1 MYIPIFIVEMC
12 SIYVY
17 IPIFIVV
24 CPPSTRPAGGRNFAW
39 HPSANGQPP
48 PPRGLR
54 CGGSLP
60 FPPGAVMPAEHPP
73 SSGVCSHFVR
83 PRTPAMTP
91 LRGCASADSIPKG
104 GACHL
109 RGRSLASP
117 KSAPFLHSTRFNC
130 TYSTPPWRVS
140 PHGKHPPS
148 LRPLGVGFHLATFC
162 GSPYCALPQC
172 GCYPLRFAYLR
183 TNFKPNEYTQSS
195 AI

>member
-1 MYIPIFIVEMC
+1 MYIPIFIVEIR

-73 SSGVCSHFVR
+73 TSGVCSHFVR
-83 PRTPAMTP
+83 PRTPALTP
-91 LRGCASADSIPKG
+91 LRGCAFADVVPEK

-109 RGRSLASP
+109 RGSGLASP
-117 KSAPFLHSTRFNC
+117 KSAPFLHSSCSNC
-130 TYSTPPWRVS
+130 TPSTPPGRV
-140 PHGKHPPS
+140 PPTAS
-148 LRPLGVGFHLATFC
+148 THLHSVPSGSGFIWQHSAC
-162 GSPYCALPQC
+162 PDIAPSRSAGAAL
-172 GCYPLRFAYLR
+172 
-183 TNFKPNEYTQSS
+183 
-195 AI
+195 

>member
-1 MYIPIFIVEMC
+1 MSLFLYLCDVYRFTKRCELLKNSWGVHV
-12 SIYVY
+12 VY

-60 FPPGAVMPAEHPP
+60 FPPGAVMPADHPP
-73 SSGVCSHFVR
+73 TSGVCSHFVR

-91 LRGCASADSIPKG
+91 LRGCASAGSIPKG

-117 KSAPFLHSTRFNC
+117 KSAPFLHSTRFNY
-130 TYSTPPWRVS
+130 THSAPPWRVPPTAS
-140 PHGKHPPS
+140 NHLHSVPSGAGFIWQHSACPHIAPS
-148 LRPLGVGFHLATFC
+148 RSAGAT
-162 GSPYCALPQC
+162 L
-172 GCYPLRFAYLR
+172 
-183 TNFKPNEYTQSS
+183 
-195 AI
+195 